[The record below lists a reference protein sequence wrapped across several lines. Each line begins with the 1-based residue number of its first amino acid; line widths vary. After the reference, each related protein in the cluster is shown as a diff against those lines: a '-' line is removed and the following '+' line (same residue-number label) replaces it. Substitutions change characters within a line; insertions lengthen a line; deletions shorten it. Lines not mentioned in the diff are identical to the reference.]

1 MLKVL
6 QSRPREHKRPL
17 LQIVGKEAHAIRN
30 ILVLRT
36 LSDMHMVSPAL
47 PFYIDARF
55 RVANFRWNTTNLPH
69 FHVNAEKR
77 RGRILM
83 KCHNQSPIYRLFY
96 FNFLR
101 FMK

>member
-55 RVANFRWNTTNLPH
+55 RVAISDGTQQICLIFMSMR
-69 FHVNAEKR
+69 KR
-77 RGRILM
+77 GVA
-83 KCHNQSPIYRLFY
+83 QS
-96 FNFLR
+96 
-101 FMK
+101 